1 MSANEEQIS
10 EIFENPV
17 TAVRVAAAGAFLE
30 KCMYVTTCLL
40 SMADALEELDD
51 TVGARVLRTY
61 ASEFAEYE
69 ASTL

>member
-1 MSANEEQIS
+1 MSATDEQIS

-17 TAVRVAAAGAFLE
+17 TVARVAAAGAFLD

-40 SMADALEELDD
+40 AMADALEDLDD

-69 ASTL
+69 ATSR